1 MPNENNS
8 GIMLYAQLT
17 CDNYIHTVF
26 FELLEKAH
34 ELSQNLKAL
43 KDQYLEENEIKQN
56 IDIDTLLNDV
66 CVKCMKLNFLYYLGM
81 E

>member
-17 CDNYIHTVF
+17 HENYIHTVF

-34 ELSQNLKAL
+34 ELSQ
-43 KDQYLEENEIKQN
+43 
-56 IDIDTLLNDV
+56 
-66 CVKCMKLNFLYYLGM
+66 KLGGV
-81 E
+81 